1 MIEVEQEILLTLN
14 MLGVMGIKTSK
25 IQVLFSDLFVV
36 RVVKGLYVE
45 WVVVF
50 ASVNESDIIFLVHHM

>member
-1 MIEVEQEILLTLN
+1 

-36 RVVKGLYVE
+36 RVVEGLNVE